1 MSVMWVV
8 MLVVCIHVH
17 SAKLRSF
24 YGVTITFSSHFYC
37 CQMRWPMWISELS
50 MIKTSLLV
58 LRSVSLTF
66 SLTMTSG
73 ARSWRCSTSQMSCP
87 LPPSLHLS
95 SNRICLSLPP
105 MTLQTGPYPSPRPLP
120 HLHSPTA
127 PAFHQT
133 PHLSTTS
140 MPCFWCSWSSV
151 WCLVM
156 YWYVWRCHGS
166 VLCRPPPTTSLFL
179 WPCPTCYWPR
189 WSCHGAFT

>member
-1 MSVMWVV
+1 MCWCWLCV
-8 MLVVCIHVH
+8 LH

-37 CQMRWPMWISELS
+37 CQMQWPMWISELS
-50 MIKTSLLV
+50 IIKTSLLI
-58 LRSVSLTF
+58 LYSMFLTF
-66 SLTMTSG
+66 SMTMTSG
-73 ARSWRCSTSQMSCP
+73 ARSWLCSMSQMSCP
-87 LPPSLHLS
+87 LPPFFHLP
-95 SNRICLSLPP
+95 SNGICLSLPL
-105 MTLQTGPYPSPRPLP
+105 MTLQTGPYPSPHPLP

-127 PAFHQT
+127 PALHQT
-133 PHLSTTS
+133 PHLGTTS

-156 YWYVWRCHGS
+156 CWCVWRCHGS

-179 WPCPTCYWPR
+179 LPCPTCYWPR